1 MAKFRAGKKR
11 RRFKIKYLLFILIVY
26 ISYSATFYFLSH
38 KYINIDNEQFLKY
51 MLSESNHNLIYRY
64 SKTNFI
70 NKALSYFTDIDITN
84 PVSILDTAF
93 VINKEPPSDEDENN
107 LEELKKISQ
116 YIEDPFES
124 EVSSPVVY
132 LYNTHQL
139 ENYSSKNLEAY
150 NITPNVMM
158 ASYILRE
165 NLNNLGIKTIVE
177 EGDVTALLA
186 EKGWKYVRSYRITR
200 SLMEKKILEEPT
212 LEYFIDVHRDSVARK
227 YTTYEENG
235 VSYAKILF
243 VVGLENKN
251 YAPNLELAKKI
262 SSMINSKKNGLSK
275 GILTREGPTVNG
287 VYNQDFS
294 PNTMLMEIGGVDNT
308 IEEVNNTLEIVA
320 QVLSEYIK
328 EKKNG

>member
-51 MLSESNHNLIYRY
+51 MLSESNH
-64 SKTNFI
+64 
-70 NKALSYFTDIDITN
+70 KALSYFTDIDITN

-93 VINKEPPSDEDENN
+93 VINKEPSSDEDENN